1 MSLSPSSPTASP
13 SPATPVILSAAC
25 SAQKDSV
32 IPTTPVI
39 LSAAKDPCSSS
50 SGEAPGQPTPTPPAV
65 IQSAAKDLRIA
76 SSGEPLGSHPTA
88 PQIYAL
94 TAWHSLAWLTFA
106 NAIGVLL
113 AVMLLFPATNRLFD
127 TFTYGRWLTVHL
139 ELELYGWSSLPLL
152 AFLFKVYAVDAQPDR
167 ATAAVWVRPIL
178 WIWSTALAVGA
189 LTWITGHTSG
199 KLFLDW
205 TGYSRILFPLAVF
218 AVWLLLAYAFARS
231 PQSSRPAATAKLIG
245 LALLLLVP
253 ILLYISASPNLYPP
267 INPATGGPTGAS
279 QLESTLVVV
288 AILLLLPFGL
298 THRKA
303 PRSRVLT
310 ASWIIFTAESLL
322 CLGLGRA
329 DVSNHR
335 PTQYISLAS
344 LLLWIPLIPAYFA
357 AFAWHPNTRR
367 WRLAFLW
374 WWAVLVPTGWALFL
388 PAVLDHFKFTDGLV
402 GHSLMAMAGF
412 ITALLIFVLVELL
425 GDGGWIF
432 NRTWSFHAWNFG
444 VFAYV
449 LLMFLA
455 GWREGSDPAFTILPG
470 TARNLLY
477 AGRLAVGVLMFL
489 ASAEWLLAASQ
500 LLRGPA
506 SSHPILTE
514 PTR

>member
-1 MSLSPSSPTASP
+1 MSLSPSSPTTV
-13 SPATPVILSAAC
+13 SPALTRVILSER
-25 SAQKDSV
+25 SE
-32 IPTTPVI
+32 P
-39 LSAAKDPCSSS
+39 KDPSSS
-50 SGEAPGQPTPTPPAV
+50 SSCDP
-65 IQSAAKDLRIA
+65 S
-76 SSGEPLGSHPTA
+76 GSHPTA
-88 PQIYAL
+88 PQIFAI

-127 TFTYGRWLTVHL
+127 TFTYGRWITVHL
-139 ELELYGWSSLPLL
+139 ELELYGWSSIPLL
-152 AFLFKVYAVDAQPDR
+152 AFLFKVYAVDRQPAAQ
-167 ATAAVWVRPIL
+167 WVRPIL
-178 WIWSTALAVGA
+178 WIWSTALAVGV

-218 AVWLLLAYAFARS
+218 AVWVLLAYAFARTAR
-231 PQSSRPAATAKLIG
+231 PSRKAAAAKLIG

-298 THRKA
+298 THRKHA
-303 PRSRVLT
+303 RSRILT
-310 ASWIIFTAESLL
+310 ASWIIFVAESLL

-344 LLLWIPLIPAYFA
+344 LLVWIPLIPAYFA

-374 WWAVLVPTGWALFL
+374 WWALLVPTGWALFL

-412 ITALLIFVLVELL
+412 VTALLIFVLVELL
-425 GDGGWIF
+425 GDGGRIF

-455 GWREGSDPAFTILPG
+455 GWREGSDPSFTILPG
-470 TARNLLY
+470 PARNLLY

-500 LLRGPA
+500 LLRQPA
-506 SSHPILTE
+506 SSPPPLPE
-514 PTR
+514 PAA